1 MKILIV
7 EDDDFA
13 RDASARY
20 LDHLGHDVSAA
31 ATPAEAEAIADDVP
45 PDVVIC
51 DWRLGDGA
59 DGADVAR
66 VLQQRYATP
75 IIFITAHP
83 LGRLR
88 LLTRDLNV
96 ARYLRKPISLVSL
109 ASVIEEIGGGHGPH
123 A

>member
-1 MKILIV
+1 MMRVLIV

-13 RDASARY
+13 REASARY
-20 LDHLGHDVSAA
+20 LDYLGHEVSAA
-31 ATPAEAEAIADDVP
+31 ASAAEAQARADDWP

-51 DWRLGDGA
+51 DWRLADE

-66 VLQQRYATP
+66 ALQQRYAAP

-88 LLTRDLNV
+88 SETRDLKV

-109 ASVIEEIGGGHGPH
+109 ASVLDEISIAPS

>member
-1 MKILIV
+1 MKVLIV

-20 LDHLGHDVSAA
+20 LDHLGHEVSSAA
-31 ATPAEAEAIADDVP
+31 TAAEAAARADDTP

-51 DWRLGDGA
+51 DWRLADGD

-66 VLQQRYATP
+66 ALQERYSTP

-88 LLTRDLNV
+88 SQTRDLNV

-109 ASVIEEIGGGHGPH
+109 ASVLDEIDAASPL
-123 A
+123 

>member
-1 MKILIV
+1 MKVLIV

-20 LDHLGHDVSAA
+20 LDHLGHEVAAVATAAEAA
-31 ATPAEAEAIADDVP
+31 ARADDQP

-51 DWRLGDGA
+51 DWRLAHGD

-66 VLQQRYATP
+66 ALQQRYSTP

-88 LLTRDLNV
+88 SQTRDLNV

-109 ASVIEEIGGGHGPH
+109 ASVLDEINATPSI
-123 A
+123 

>member
-1 MKILIV
+1 MMKVLIV

-20 LDHLGHDVSAA
+20 LDYLGHEVSAA
-31 ATPAEAEAIADDVP
+31 ASAAEARARADDWP

-51 DWRLGDGA
+51 DWRLADGD

-66 VLQQRYATP
+66 ALQQRYATP

-88 LLTRDLNV
+88 SETRDLKV

-109 ASVIEEIGGGHGPH
+109 ASVLDEISAAPSL
-123 A
+123 